1 MIHVIFDKQVEL
13 LSKKLK
19 ALSCESD
26 VRTVDGFQG
35 QERDI
40 IIISTVRANSRKDRQ
55 IGFLD
60 DPNRMNV
67 LLTRAKRALIV
78 IGNRDTLES
87 NKLWKDWIEF
97 MDRHKL
103 IIDE

>member
-1 MIHVIFDKQVEL
+1 M
-13 LSKKLK
+13 SKKLK
-19 ALSCESD
+19 DASCESD

-40 IIISTVRANSRKDRQ
+40 IIVSTVRANGKKDDRQ

-60 DPNRMNV
+60 DRNRMNV

-78 IGNRDTLES
+78 IGNRATLES
-87 NKLWKDWIEF
+87 NEHLWKKWIEY
-97 MDRHKL
+97 METYNL
-103 IIDE
+103 IVDDN